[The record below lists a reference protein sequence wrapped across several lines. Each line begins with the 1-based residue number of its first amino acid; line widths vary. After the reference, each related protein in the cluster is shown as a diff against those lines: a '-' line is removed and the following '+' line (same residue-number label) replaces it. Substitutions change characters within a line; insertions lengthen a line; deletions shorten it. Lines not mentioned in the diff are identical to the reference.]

1 MEASPSCEDP
11 TALYAGV
18 HKKPPLGASQTDADS
33 SLSSLA
39 QEQLSLD
46 GDSDSLATSQSSS
59 SLDHWGGPGAGR
71 KLVKTYSGPGNAA
84 AGARPGTDRPHPH
97 GLIRPHRKHSEGG
110 VSELDASPSAEG
122 DLEQQSAGVSRS
134 ATEGE
139 MKRALGGLSAHG
151 VSSSSPHGLYGLTRP
166 RRASPRRQHLIATG
180 NGGISKPVSTWQ
192 QCRPDPNYAYS
203 TKHLLY
209 HQQQQQRS
217 RTLPSPFASPSRSQS
232 HSPSPPS
239 RASTSPR
246 PRHQHVASSSTSG
259 RGELRVGPLGWRLRG
274 RSAVSELNITYVVE
288 RSLHGHLSWTQ
299 LVRPVALSNAER
311 RCLLLEE
318 DENYSSCGGSGGNP
332 SSAVV
337 ATADRKL
344 LDADRKWVASVDRC
358 TRRVLLRFQQK
369 SVSLVVC
376 AVESRVCRVSPTWP
390 HRTASCNR
398 HRRRRP
404 LGGRRGGV
412 GTDAALRNS

>member
-1 MEASPSCEDP
+1 
-11 TALYAGV
+11 
-18 HKKPPLGASQTDADS
+18 
-33 SLSSLA
+33 
-39 QEQLSLD
+39 
-46 GDSDSLATSQSSS
+46 
-59 SLDHWGGPGAGR
+59 
-71 KLVKTYSGPGNAA
+71 
-84 AGARPGTDRPHPH
+84 
-97 GLIRPHRKHSEGG
+97 
-110 VSELDASPSAEG
+110 
-122 DLEQQSAGVSRS
+122 
-134 ATEGE
+134 